1 MSLAAAVLSVAL
13 AVAATRQPIAAPSAA
28 PSPVLTRAEVEA
40 VPAVGAG
47 TRRVLTLAGPNA
59 PAVLAVYEQQ
69 PDEGDA
75 LTIWTPVGDRYRA
88 ARHIE
93 GPGDL
98 RIGHIEP
105 PRRFTFRG
113 GAFLHVQVRF
123 TGTGGLHEDEILH
136 LRPDGGLEPVTFGQ
150 AQEALAAR
158 LAPGEGI
165 WKGAGY
171 EFADDRLAFE
181 VHVWK
186 DGDGNCCPTAGRIT
200 GTYTIER
207 RTRSDGALEWTM
219 AIERFE
225 RHAPEP

>member
-1 MSLAAAVLSVAL
+1 MSPGAAILSVVL
-13 AVAATRQPIAAPSAA
+13 AMGATPQPIAAPPGA
-28 PSPVLTRAEVEA
+28 PSPLLTRAEIEA
-40 VPAVGAG
+40 EPAAG
-47 TRRVLTLAGPNA
+47 TGQRRVLTLAGPDA
-59 PAVLAVYEQQ
+59 ATVLAVYEQQ

-88 ARHIE
+88 ARRIE

-98 RIGHIEP
+98 GLGHIEP
-105 PRRFTFRG
+105 PRRFAFRG
-113 GAFLHVQVRF
+113 GVFLHIQVRF
-123 TGTGGLHEDEILH
+123 SGTGGLHEDEILH
-136 LRPDGGLEPVTFGQ
+136 LRPDGGLEPVAFRQ
-150 AQEALAAR
+150 APEALSAR

-165 WKGAGY
+165 WKGAAY
-171 EFADDRLAFE
+171 EFSDDRLAFE

-186 DGDGNCCPTAGRIT
+186 DGDANCCPTAGRIT

-219 AIERFE
+219 EIERFE

>member
-1 MSLAAAVLSVAL
+1 MSLVAAVLSVVL
-13 AVAATRQPIAAPSAA
+13 AVAATRQPIAAPSGAT
-28 PSPVLTRAEVEA
+28 SPLLTRAEIEA
-40 VPAVGAG
+40 EPAAATG
-47 TRRVLTLAGPNA
+47 TRRVLTLAGPDA
-59 PAVLAVYEQQ
+59 PTVLAVYEQQ

-88 ARHIE
+88 ARRIE
-93 GPGDL
+93 GPGDPG
-98 RIGHIEP
+98 IGHIEP

-113 GAFLHVQVRF
+113 GVFLHIQVRF

-136 LRPDGGLEPVTFGQ
+136 LRPDGGLEPVAFRQ
-150 AQEALAAR
+150 APEALSAR

-165 WKGAGY
+165 WKGAAY
-171 EFADDRLAFE
+171 EFADDRLTFE

-186 DGDGNCCPTAGRIT
+186 DGDANCCPTAGRIT